1 MTTKKLTRKLTAI
14 LLIAAMI
21 MPQLFCGAVSADQ
34 APAQITMM
42 ISDETVI
49 MPPTELTVAPDTA
62 KKYGYSDDESTVS
75 VFDAIAAAHELM
87 LGDMFTPETA
97 PQYLNITE
105 SGFVNL
111 MFGDSRP
118 SGFLVDGI
126 QPSDGVLNP
135 LYGSYGAYTADKS
148 ILSGGEKVNLFFYQD
163 GDYYTDYYAFFDR
176 SQVAAEPDE
185 EIALTLSGYMTMWGS
200 YPADMIEEYTEP
212 ISEIVILSGTDP
224 NELTDSGIVTDDN
237 GGFTISFDAPGTYY
251 ISAESASDDF
261 TYFVQPWCEVKV
273 SAAAPTE
280 TPTETATES
289 PTNAPTETPTAA
301 PTEAPTAAPTTVPT
315 EAPTMTPT
323 EAPTAV
329 PTEVPTITPT
339 EVPTAGPTEMPT
351 MAPTAVPTEIPTTVP
366 TAAPTEAPTATPT
379 ETPTTTPI
387 IAPTDAPTTA
397 PTVLPTDAPTIT
409 PTEVP
414 TAAPTEIPTMAPT
427 APSTAAPTATPSAVP
442 APSASAGPSTD
453 IQTPDRAAILLD
465 NISKSYADTNDAWTL
480 LDMARGG
487 YGGLLK
493 DKAASLQSLVDAA
506 YSADG
511 IGELS
516 KDALAIG
523 ALGGSLDKL
532 KTSDGSEL
540 DLIQKLSAFDL
551 SSITYVT
558 DAVFAL
564 LTYDSGNYTSGGNLT
579 REALLDYI
587 LTSRGADGIWGY
599 EWGGQSFPD
608 YDSTAMVL
616 AALAKYY
623 NAASSDAAGITEA
636 KQNDIK
642 KAVDDI
648 VDVLSSVQG
657 EGGTFYSSN
666 TDAMVVIGLAAIGID
681 PSKDERF
688 VKDGKSAA
696 DDLIGFA
703 LADNSGFGYTDGS
716 ELNALAT
723 EQAFRALVAL
733 KGFES
738 TGNKAYNVY
747 IGKAQEPDE
756 GGSGSGGSGSGSGGS
771 GGGSGGSISVTVTVK
786 GDTPHGE
793 GKHSGAYPEWISAAK
808 KTFPSGTRAA
818 AALKSVLSDKGYSA
832 NGIDSGYIKSVTTPD
847 GLTLSEFDNGKNSGW
862 LYSVNGVSPSVGIG
876 SYTLKDGDELLLY
889 YSDDY
894 TKDSHVSSGSFG
906 GSGGGFGMS
915 SAASPSPTPASTAS
929 PAPDIPAD
937 TAAFGDVAADHWAY
951 DYITEL
957 SGRGV
962 INGYSDGTFRPE
974 NNITRAELTAVICRA
989 MGPADPD
996 VPSAAIFIDVQADE
1010 WYSPYIAWA
1019 NGAGYVTGYPDGS
1032 FLPDE
1037 NITREDICVILA
1049 RTAGAQDAP
1058 APDFADSAE
1067 ISDYAVFGVGLM
1079 QSMGII
1085 NGKEN
1090 NRFDPKAPATRAEIC
1105 KMIFKII

>member
-21 MPQLFCGAVSADQ
+21 VPQLFCGAVSADQ

-62 KKYGYSDDESTVS
+62 KKYGFSDDESTVS

-105 SGFVNL
+105 SGFVDL
-111 MFGDSRP
+111 MFGDSRA

-126 QPSDGVLNP
+126 QPNDGVLNP

-176 SQVAAEPDE
+176 SQVTAEPGE

-224 NELTDSGIVTDDN
+224 NELTDSGIVTDDS

-280 TPTETATES
+280 TPTE
-289 PTNAPTETPTAA
+289 APTEAPTTVPTAVSTEIPTEAPTETPTMAPTAVPSETPEVTPTEAPTAVPTDTPTETPTTSPTAAPTEMPTTTPTSAPTEAPTTAPTETPTTAPTTAPTEAPTEAPTAVPTDAPTITPTDLPTAAPTEIPTTAPTATPTAA
-301 PTEAPTAAPTTVPT
+301 PTEAPTA
-315 EAPTMTPT
+315 
-323 EAPTAV
+323 
-329 PTEVPTITPT
+329 
-339 EVPTAGPTEMPT
+339 
-351 MAPTAVPTEIPTTVP
+351 
-366 TAAPTEAPTATPT
+366 
-379 ETPTTTPI
+379 
-387 IAPTDAPTTA
+387 
-397 PTVLPTDAPTIT
+397 
-409 PTEVP
+409 
-414 TAAPTEIPTMAPT
+414 
-427 APSTAAPTATPSAVP
+427 VP
-442 APSASAGPSTD
+442 APSASTGPSSD
-453 IQTPDRAAILLD
+453 IQTSDRAAVLLD

-487 YGGLLK
+487 YDSLLK

-516 KDALAIG
+516 KDALAIS

-532 KTSDGSEL
+532 KTSDGSEF
-540 DLIQKLSAFDL
+540 DLIQKLSAFDP
-551 SSITYVT
+551 SDITYVT

-587 LTSRGADGIWGY
+587 LTSRGSDGIWGY

-623 NAASSDAAGITEA
+623 NAASFSDAEITEA
-636 KQNDIK
+636 RQNEIK
-642 KAVDDI
+642 KAVDGI
-648 VDVLSSVQG
+648 VEILSSVQG
-657 EGGTFYSSN
+657 EGGTFFSSN

-688 VKDGKSAA
+688 VKDGRSAA
-696 DDLIGFA
+696 DDLVSFA

-723 EQAFRALVAL
+723 EQSFRALIAL
-733 KGFES
+733 KGFENA
-738 TGNKAYNVY
+738 GNKAYNVY
-747 IGKAQEPDE
+747 IGETQKPGE
-756 GGSGSGGSGSGSGGS
+756 GGSVSGGSGSGS
-771 GGGSGGSISVTVTVK
+771 GGGSGGSISVTVTVR

-793 GKHSGAYPEWISAAK
+793 GNHSGAYPEWISSAK

-818 AALKSVLSDKGYSA
+818 AALKSVLSENGYSA

-862 LYSVNGVSPSVGIG
+862 LYTVNGVSPSVGIG
-876 SYTLKDGDELLLY
+876 SYTLKDGDELMLY

-894 TKDSHVSSGSFG
+894 TKDSHVSSGSFS
-906 GSGGGFGMS
+906 GSGGGFGTS
-915 SAASPSPTPASTAS
+915 SAASPSPTPAPTAS
-929 PAPDIPAD
+929 PAPDSSAD
-937 TAAFGDVAADHWAY
+937 TAAFDDVAADHWAY

-957 SGRGV
+957 SGKGI
-962 INGYSDGTFRPE
+962 INGYGDGTFRPE
-974 NNITRAELTAVICRA
+974 SNITRAELTAVICRA
-989 MGPADPD
+989 MGPAEPD
-996 VPSAAIFIDVQADE
+996 APSAAVFTDVRAGE

-1019 NGAGYVTGYPDGS
+1019 SGAGYVTGYPDGT

-1079 QSMGII
+1079 RSMGII

-1090 NRFDPKAPATRAEIC
+1090 NRFDPQAPATRAEVS
-1105 KMIFKII
+1105 KMISKMI

>member
-21 MPQLFCGAVSADQ
+21 MPQLFCGAAFADQ
-34 APAQITMM
+34 APTQITMM
-42 ISDETVI
+42 ISDETII
-49 MPPTELTVAPDTA
+49 MPPTELTVASDTA
-62 KKYGYSDDESTVS
+62 KKYGFSDDESTVS
-75 VFDAIAAAHELM
+75 VFDAITAAHELM

-97 PQYLNITE
+97 SQYLNITE
-105 SGFVNL
+105 SGFVDL
-111 MFGDSRP
+111 MFGDSRA

-126 QPSDGVLNP
+126 QPNDGVLNP

-176 SQVAAEPDE
+176 SQVTAEPGE

-280 TPTETATES
+280 TPTEAPTEA
-289 PTNAPTETPTAA
+289 PTNAPTEI
-301 PTEAPTAAPTTVPT
+301 PTEAPTETPTMAPTEVPT

-339 EVPTAGPTEMPT
+339 EVPTA
-351 MAPTAVPTEIPTTVP
+351 
-366 TAAPTEAPTATPT
+366 APTETPTIAPT
-379 ETPTTTPI
+379 ETPTTAPTEKPTTAPT

-397 PTVLPTDAPTIT
+397 PTEVPTEAPTAVPTDAPTIT
-409 PTEVP
+409 PTEAP
-414 TAAPTEIPTMAPT
+414 TAAPTEIPTTAPT
-427 APSTAAPTATPSAVP
+427 ETPSAVP
-442 APSASAGPSTD
+442 APSASVGPSAD
-453 IQTPDRAAILLD
+453 IQTADRAAVLLD
-465 NISKSYADTNDAWTL
+465 NISKSYAGTNDAWTL

-487 YGGLLK
+487 YDGLLK

-516 KDALAIG
+516 KDALAIS

-532 KTSDGSEL
+532 KTSDGSEF

-587 LTSRGADGIWGY
+587 LTSRGSDGIWGY

-608 YDSTAMVL
+608 YDSTAMAL

-623 NAASSDAAGITEA
+623 NAASSGGAEITEA
-636 KQNDIK
+636 RQNEIK
-642 KAVDDI
+642 NAVDGI
-648 VDVLSSVQG
+648 VEILSSVQG
-657 EGGTFYSSN
+657 EGGTFFSSN

-688 VKDGKSAA
+688 VKDGRSAA
-696 DDLIGFA
+696 DDLVGFA

-716 ELNALAT
+716 EFNALAT
-723 EQAFRALVAL
+723 EQSFRALIAL
-733 KGFES
+733 KGFENA
-738 TGNKAYNVY
+738 GNKAYNVY
-747 IGKAQEPDE
+747 IGETQKPDE
-756 GGSGSGGSGSGSGGS
+756 GGSVSGGSGSGS

-793 GKHSGAYPEWISAAK
+793 GKHSGSYPEWISAAK

-832 NGIDSGYIKSVTTPD
+832 NGIDNGYIKSVTTPD

-862 LYSVNGVSPSVGIG
+862 LYTVNGVSPSVGIG

-889 YSDDY
+889 FSDDY
-894 TKDSHVSSGSFG
+894 TKDSHVSLGSFG
-906 GSGGGFGMS
+906 GSGGGFGTS
-915 SAASPSPTPASTAS
+915 SAASPSPTAAPTVS
-929 PAPDIPAD
+929 PAPDSSAD
-937 TAAFGDVAADHWAY
+937 TAAFGDVAADYWAY

-957 SGRGV
+957 SGKGI
-962 INGYSDGTFRPE
+962 INGYGDGTFRPE
-974 NNITRAELTAVICRA
+974 SNITRAELTAVICRA
-989 MGPADPD
+989 MGPADPET
-996 VPSAAIFIDVQADE
+996 PSAAVFADVRAGE

-1019 NGAGYVTGYPDGS
+1019 SGAGYVTGYPDGT

-1105 KMIFKII
+1105 KMISKMI

>member
-21 MPQLFCGAVSADQ
+21 VPQLFCGAVSADQ

-42 ISDETVI
+42 ISDETII

-62 KKYGYSDDESTVS
+62 KKYGFSDDESTVS

-105 SGFVNL
+105 SGFVDL
-111 MFGDSRP
+111 MFGDSRA
-118 SGFLVDGI
+118 SGFLVDGV
-126 QPSDGVLNP
+126 QPNDGVLNP
-135 LYGSYGAYTADKS
+135 LYGSYGAYSADKS

-163 GDYYTDYYAFFDR
+163 GDFYSDYYAFFDR
-176 SQVAAEPDE
+176 SQVAAAPGE

-212 ISEIVILSGTDP
+212 ISDIVILSGTDP

-280 TPTETATES
+280 APTTVPTAVPTEIPTE
-289 PTNAPTETPTAA
+289 APTETPTMA
-301 PTEAPTAAPTTVPT
+301 PT

-339 EVPTAGPTEMPT
+339 EVSTAAPTETPAIAPTEMPT
-351 MAPTAVPTEIPTTVP
+351 TAPTAAPTEIPTTAPTKVP
-366 TAAPTEAPTATPT
+366 TAAPTIT
-379 ETPTTTPI
+379 
-387 IAPTDAPTTA
+387 PTDAPTTA
-397 PTVLPTDAPTIT
+397 PTEVPTEAPTAVPTDAPTIT
-409 PTEVP
+409 PTETPTASPTEIPTTAPTVVP
-414 TAAPTEIPTMAPT
+414 TAAPTGA
-427 APSTAAPTATPSAVP
+427 PSAVP
-442 APSASAGPSTD
+442 EPSASAGPSTD
-453 IQTPDRAAILLD
+453 IQTSDRAAILLD
-465 NISKSYADTNDAWTL
+465 NISRSYADTNDSWTL

-493 DKAASLQSLVDAA
+493 DKTASLQSLVDAA
-506 YSADG
+506 YSAEG

-516 KDALAIG
+516 KDALAIS

-532 KTSDGSEL
+532 KTSDGSEF
-540 DLIQKLSAFDL
+540 DLIQKLSAFDP
-551 SSITYVT
+551 SDITYVT

-623 NAASSDAAGITEA
+623 NAASSGGAGITEA
-636 KQNDIK
+636 QQNDIK
-642 KAVDDI
+642 KAVDGI
-648 VDVLSSVQG
+648 VEILSSVQG
-657 EGGTFYSSN
+657 EGGTFFSSN

-688 VKDGKSAA
+688 VKNGKSAA

-723 EQAFRALVAL
+723 EQGFRALIAL

-738 TGNKAYNVY
+738 AGNKAYNVY
-747 IGKAQEPDE
+747 IGETQKPGE
-756 GGSGSGGSGSGSGGS
+756 GGSVSGGSGSGS
-771 GGGSGGSISVTVTVK
+771 GGGSGGSISVTVTVR

-808 KTFPSGTRAA
+808 KTFPNGTRAA

-832 NGIDSGYIKSVTTPD
+832 DGIDSGYIKSVTTPD

-862 LYSVNGVSPSVGIG
+862 LYTVNGVSPSVGIG

-906 GSGGGFGMS
+906 GSGGGFGTS
-915 SAASPSPTPASTAS
+915 SAASPSPTAAPTAS
-929 PAPDIPAD
+929 PAPDSSAD
-937 TAAFGDVAADHWAY
+937 TAVFNDVEADYWAY
-951 DYITEL
+951 DYIMEL
-957 SGRGV
+957 SGKGI
-962 INGYSDGTFRPE
+962 INGYGDGTFRPE
-974 NNITRAELTAVICRA
+974 SNITRAELTAVICRA
-989 MGPADPD
+989 MGPAEPD
-996 VPSAAIFIDVQADE
+996 APSAAVFADVRAGE

-1019 NGAGYVTGYPDGS
+1019 SGAGYVTGYPDGT

-1049 RTAGAQDAP
+1049 RTAKTQDAP

-1079 QSMGII
+1079 RSMGII

-1090 NRFDPKAPATRAEIC
+1090 NRFDPKAPATRAEVC
-1105 KMIFKII
+1105 KMISKMI